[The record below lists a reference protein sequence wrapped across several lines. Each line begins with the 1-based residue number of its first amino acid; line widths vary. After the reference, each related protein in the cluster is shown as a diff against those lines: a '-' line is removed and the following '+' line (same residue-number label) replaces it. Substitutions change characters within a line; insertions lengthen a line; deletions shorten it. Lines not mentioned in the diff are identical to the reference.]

1 MLELADVIAHRA
13 LAYVT
18 ATERQ
23 GYSMTVDEL
32 AAYMARPTRRPGK
45 PGTSGKPARTLTT
58 TKVDRAIAEIVANS
72 LQPTM
77 RALGASLAAALDVRE
92 QTFDAIPGSP
102 GEQPEPIAEW
112 LSRLGWLKVTQERI
126 GITKLGRAVL
136 AHLEQESLEDEI
148 PIGIVLNQG
157 DDLAEA
163 RVIAHIA
170 GLGSCAVIDRYFSME
185 SLLHVAYSTEVEM
198 VLVGTDDKS
207 KLAGLEAS
215 LPRLKFERSFE
226 IRKSDVFHDRFVI
239 PTNGPVW
246 LLGTSLSGLGRRLS
260 VMVEL
265 TDEAMSDAIRHE
277 FTHAWEAAEPVVPAA
292 LELLPSGDS

>member
-18 ATERQ
+18 AIERQ

-102 GEQPEPIAEW
+102 GEPPEPIAEW

-126 GITKLGRAVL
+126 GLTKLGRAVL

-170 GLGSCAVIDRYFSME
+170 GRAGFLRRHRPLLLNGEPAARC
-185 SLLHVAYSTEVEM
+185 LLH
-198 VLVGTDDKS
+198 GGRDG
-207 KLAGLEAS
+207 AGWNRQQEQAGGSRIQPSEAQ
-215 LPRLKFERSFE
+215 
-226 IRKSDVFHDRFVI
+226 V
-239 PTNGPVW
+239 
-246 LLGTSLSGLGRRLS
+246 
-260 VMVEL
+260 
-265 TDEAMSDAIRHE
+265 
-277 FTHAWEAAEPVVPAA
+277 
-292 LELLPSGDS
+292 